1 MIKNKEKFDLYYEF
15 LVSENEKYNL
25 TSITKYSEVYA
36 KHFIDSLAMEEVV
49 DLNQELSICDVGSG
63 AGFPGIPLKIEHNNI
78 NLTIIEPT
86 AKRVQF
92 LYELTKKLELSN
104 VNLINDRAE
113 NATDYREKFDI
124 TCARAVA
131 SMPILL
137 ELLVPITKVGGKI
150 ILYKGDKGLI
160 ELDESKNAL
169 KELKCTVEKIH
180 DYDLPDDLGKRFL
193 IVFKKDSKTNI
204 KYPRRYSI
212 IKHNPL

>member
-36 KHFIDSLAMEEVV
+36 KHFIDSLAMEDVI

-63 AGFPGIPLKIEHNNI
+63 AGFPGVPIKIEYDKV

-86 AKRVQF
+86 TKRVQF
-92 LYELTKKLELSN
+92 LIELTNKLELKN
-104 VNLINDRAE
+104 VNLINGRAE
-113 NATDYREKFDI
+113 DASDYRETFDI

-137 ELLVPITKVGGKI
+137 ELLVPLTKVGGKV
-150 ILYKGDKGLI
+150 ILYKGDKGLTEI
-160 ELDESKNAL
+160 DESKNAL
-169 KELKCTVEKIH
+169 KELKCTVDKVHE
-180 DYDLPDDLGKRFL
+180 YDLPNNLGKRYL
-193 IVFKKDSKTNI
+193 IIIKKESKTNS